1 MAATLAKQIE
11 RQEKQV
17 AKLEARGEKL
27 AQKLMAKEDMNV
39 AVQLAKEI
47 DEQET
52 KMIMQWNKDFKL
64 AKQLSREEKVAANQA
79 SKAEAQ
85 VHAAVAPARK
95 QPDRKRERGSS
106 PALIICSSSAATGPH
121 AGAQARQG
129 AQWHRRAAD
138 QARQDAVSASK
149 QPLPAIACPVAPRT
163 DATRP
168 CHVCRSEKLGNLRKG
183 LAELTGNNGNISVSA
198 DKLVEPLSEP

>member
-27 AQKLMAKEDMNV
+27 AQKLMAKEDMAV

-52 KMIMQWNKDFKL
+52 RMIIQWNKDHKL
-64 AKQLSREEKVAANQA
+64 AKQLEREEKVAASEA

-85 VHAAVAPARK
+85 VHAAVAPARL
-95 QPDRKRERGSS
+95 QPDRKRGHCSI
-106 PALIICSSSAATGPH
+106 PTLIRFSSSGATGPH
-121 AGAQARQG
+121 AGSQARQG

-138 QARQDAVSASK
+138 QARQAAVSCPHASR
-149 QPLPAIACPVAPRT
+149 LCPQSKSQRPHRRH
-163 DATRP
+163 AT
-168 CHVCRSEKLGNLRKG
+168 CHVS
-183 LAELTGNNGNISVSA
+183 
-198 DKLVEPLSEP
+198 PQ

>member
-52 KMIMQWNKDFKL
+52 KMIAQWNKDLKL
-64 AKQLSREEKVAANQA
+64 AQQLSREEKVAANQA

-85 VHAAVAPARK
+85 VHAAVAPAHK
-95 QPDRKRERGSS
+95 QPDRRRELGSS
-106 PALIICSSSAATGPH
+106 PTLILSSPSAAAGPH
-121 AGAQARQG
+121 AGAQAHQG
-129 AQWHRRAAD
+129 AQWHRRPAD

-149 QPLPAIACPVAPRT
+149 RPLPAITCPIAPRT
-163 DATRP
+163 DRDRATSAA
-168 CHVCRSEKLGNLRKG
+168 VRS
-183 LAELTGNNGNISVSA
+183 SA
-198 DKLVEPLSEP
+198 TCAGASPS